1 MFLLPLLLHAPAE
14 MAVSILYLPS
24 IYLPS
29 IYLPSIYPP
38 VVPLQHLVALPGVV
52 VLGAAA
58 LLVPARPEDVH
69 LHVPLQY
76 LHIVL
81 PDTVTLCRYRY
92 Q

>member
-1 MFLLPLLLHAPAE
+1 
-14 MAVSILYLPS
+14 MAVSISTINISNYLPS
-24 IYLPS
+24 IYLP
-29 IYLPSIYPP
+29 
-38 VVPLQHLVALPGVV
+38 VVALQHLVALPGVV

-81 PDTVTLCRYRY
+81 PDIVTSDISDE
-92 Q
+92 

>member
-14 MAVSILYLPS
+14 MAVSIL
-24 IYLPS
+24 YLPS